1 MSHTATNDSPK
12 YNPDA
17 HADVCLLLEGTYPYV
32 RGGVST
38 WVKQLIEGMQDL
50 SFSIIFL
57 GASPD
62 DYDEP
67 AYEIPDN
74 VVHIEIH
81 YLMGSDSEPAQKK
94 KLFARKADK
103 AALFDRNQ
111 QLHDMLTDSEQ
122 QGREVPPEA
131 VRDFTSLTTGKDA
144 ITRTDLFHSDESW
157 NAIRSKYVDAP
168 EGLDFN
174 HFFWTIRTMHGP
186 LFTLAQIVENAP
198 SANMYHSVS
207 TGYAGYLGAMLKNK
221 TGAPYII
228 SEHGIYTK
236 EREIDLA
243 HVDWI
248 PEELDPFRVGLDD
261 SMGYLRQTW
270 IRFFRSLGR
279 MSYSAADHIYT
290 LYNGNRLRQI
300 EDGAPESR
308 LTIIPNGVAVQSLT
322 KIRRADD
329 AAVPPVLALIG
340 RIVPIKDIKSF
351 VRAMRIVIAKVPDA
365 KGWLVG
371 PEEEDPAYVAECK
384 ALVASFGLEDSVQ
397 FLGFQKLTDIFPQI
411 GLTVLTSVSEG
422 QPLTTLEGFAAGIPC
437 VSTDVGSCSE
447 LIYGDTDED
456 RAIGAAG
463 AVVPIAN
470 PAAFAEAVIP
480 LLSDDD
486 KWREARD
493 AGIARVEK
501 YYDEKDMLE
510 RYHSIYLDQIA
521 SASKLKQA
529 GGL

>member
-1 MSHTATNDSPK
+1 MSDSPK
-12 YNPDA
+12 YNPGV

-38 WVKQLIEGMQDL
+38 WVKQLIEGMPDL
-50 SFSIIFL
+50 TFSIVFL

-62 DYDEP
+62 EYDAP

-74 VVHIEIH
+74 VVHIENH
-81 YLMGSDSEPAQKK
+81 YLIGSDSEPEAKK
-94 KLFARKADK
+94 KFWARKADK
-103 AALFDRNQ
+103 AALFDRNS
-111 QLHDMLTDSEQ
+111 QLHDMLSNSEQ
-122 QGREVPPEA
+122 ESGEVPQEV
-131 VRDFTSLTTGKDA
+131 VRDFTSLTSGKDA
-144 ITRTDLFHSDESW
+144 ISRSDLFHSDEAW
-157 NAIRSKYVDAP
+157 NAIREKYVDAP
-168 EGLDFN
+168 AGLDFN
-174 HFFWTIRTMHGP
+174 HFFWTVRTMHGP
-186 LFTLAQIVENAP
+186 LFTLAQIVDKAP

-207 TGYAGYLGAMLKNK
+207 TGYAGYLGAMLKSK

-248 PEELDPFRVGLDD
+248 PEEMDPFRVGLDD

-300 EDGAPESR
+300 EDGAPDSR
-308 LTIIPNGVAVQSLT
+308 LTIIPNGVSVQNL
-322 KIRRADD
+322 KQVRRADD
-329 AAVPPVLALIG
+329 ALVPPVLALIG
-340 RIVPIKDIKSF
+340 RIVPIKDIKTF
-351 VRAMRIVIAKVPDA
+351 IRAMRIIRAKVPEA
-365 KGWLVG
+365 QGWLVG

-384 ALVASFGLEDSVQ
+384 ALLSSFGLDDSVK
-397 FLGFQKLTDIFPQI
+397 FLGFQKLTDIFPQL

-422 QPLTTLEGFAAGIPC
+422 QPLTTLEGFAAGIPS
-437 VSTDVGSCSE
+437 VTTDVGSCSE

-463 AVVPIAN
+463 AIVPIAN

-480 LLSDDD
+480 LLTDD
-486 KWREARD
+486 KKWRAARD

-521 SASKLKQA
+521 NAQPLKQA